1 MTMNNDLGNLI
12 ELHNWKIHQQNFLKI
27 KDTEYT
33 LSVIPEYS
41 YFYRSSEGR
50 LVRSVTPQAL
60 VLNTCIY
67 NDISGKSHM
76 YVTISSEEEFLD
88 FMLNIQKQL
97 KLELEWQD

>member
-1 MTMNNDLGNLI
+1 MNNDLANLI
-12 ELHNWKIHQQNFLKI
+12 ELHNWEIHRQNFLKI

-41 YFYRSSEGR
+41 YFYRNREGH
-50 LVRSVTPQAL
+50 VRRSNVPQGL

-88 FMLNIQKQL
+88 FMVNIQKQL